1 MRRADRR
8 LIKRKDLRI
17 INRIMIVFLLLIILL
32 FALSLL
38 HAKRVTAIN
47 QFMSYDDVYHNQI
60 QDNRLEEA
68 IILFEYEDELE
79 KHIQRELMTF
89 YNRQAEYERILH
101 HKANLPAGVG
111 IVEERRK
118 RAIFQRD
125 VILGTI
131 QANKAL
137 NLELQEESA
146 IREKLGSYV
155 YVEL

>member
-17 INRIMIVFLLLIILL
+17 INRIMMIFLLLVILL

-47 QFMSYDDVYHNQI
+47 QFISYDDAYYNQM

-68 IILFEYEDELE
+68 ILLFEHEDELE
-79 KHIQRELMTF
+79 EHIRRELMAF

-101 HKANLPAGVG
+101 HKANLRSGVG

-146 IREKLGSYV
+146 IKEKLGSYV